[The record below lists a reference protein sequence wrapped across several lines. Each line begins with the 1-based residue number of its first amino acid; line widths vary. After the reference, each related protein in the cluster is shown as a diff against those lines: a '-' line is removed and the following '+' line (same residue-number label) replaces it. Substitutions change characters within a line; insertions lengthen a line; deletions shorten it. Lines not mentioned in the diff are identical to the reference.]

1 MKHLIFATVLLSA
14 PALYAQGGA
23 QPAPAK
29 PAAPAAAP
37 AAAAPTP
44 AEAAN
49 QIAFKFY
56 GAGASQ
62 PGNVFFSPY
71 SMYTAFSMA
80 YEGAKG
86 QTASE
91 IASVFG
97 YPAKPED
104 LRADAKR
111 LSRRLAAAAKG
122 AEFTQANSFWVQ
134 RGYNF
139 LPAYINTLKSAY
151 AGEARNAD
159 FRMHTEAARTEINK
173 WTAGKTKQKI
183 QELFP
188 ADSLTALTRL
198 VLVNA
203 VYFKGMWAAPF
214 KKDMTFEADFTKT
227 GGEKVK
233 AQMMTAPGTR
243 DAEYAENDDYQAL
256 RLPYKGGGLSM
267 LLLLPREGKTTAD
280 LEKGLDAAKLAEIR
294 KGLAQEKV
302 RVFLPKFSFS
312 SGFKL
317 NDALAGLG
325 MPTAFTDKADFSGMD
340 GSKGLYIQNAFHK
353 AFVEVSEEGTEAAA
367 ATGVAMGL
375 KSMPMDMLVFRA
387 NRPFLFFIEDPKNGL
402 LLFMGRVDDP
412 TKK

>member
-1 MKHLIFATVLLSA
+1 MKHLIFAAALLSA
-14 PALYAQGGA
+14 PELYAQAGG
-23 QPAPAK
+23 PDAPK
-29 PAAPAAAP
+29 PAAPAP
-37 AAAAPTP
+37 AAAPTP
-44 AEAAN
+44 AETAN
-49 QIAFKFY
+49 RIAFKFY
-56 GAGASQ
+56 GAEAAK

-86 QTASE
+86 RTAEE

-97 YPAKPED
+97 YPAAPEA
-104 LRADAKR
+104 LRADAAK
-111 LSRRLAAAAKG
+111 LRRGLAAAAKG
-122 AEFTQANSFWVQ
+122 SEFTQANAFWVQ

-139 LPAYINTLKSAY
+139 LPGYIKTLRTAYG
-151 AGEARNAD
+151 GEVRNAD
-159 FRMHTEAARTEINK
+159 FRMRTEAARAEINK
-173 WTAGKTKQKI
+173 WTAARTQQKI
-183 QELFP
+183 RELFP

-203 VYFKGMWAAPF
+203 VYFKGLWAAPF

-233 AQMMTAPGTR
+233 AKMMTAPGTR
-243 DAEYAENDDYQAL
+243 EAEYAETGDYQAL
-256 RLPYKGGGLSM
+256 RLPYKGGGLAM

-280 LEKGLDAAKLAEIR
+280 LEKGLDAARLAQIR
-294 KGLAQEKV
+294 GGLAREKV

-340 GSKGLYIQNAFHK
+340 GSKGLYIQSAVHK

-367 ATGVAMGL
+367 ATGVGMGL
-375 KSMPMDMLVFRA
+375 KSMPMDLLVFRA
-387 NRPFLFFIEDPKNGL
+387 NRPFLFFIEEPKSGL
-402 LLFMGRVDDP
+402 LLFMGRLENP
-412 TKK
+412 LP